1 MKLGSTLTLAAAAL
15 ALVATIPAAAHAQFG
30 VAPVGS
36 APLAASTIPSDQ
48 LIQSA
53 DLNKLL
59 KAPAATRPLILQVGS
74 KVMFDQAHIPG
85 SEYAGPGSRPE
96 GLSVLSER
104 VKSLAKNKAIVLYC
118 GCCPWGRCP
127 NVGNAWKLLHDQ
139 GFTNV
144 KVVYMADNFGANWVS
159 LGFPVAQ

>member
-1 MKLGSTLTLAAAAL
+1 MKPTSILALAAAAITL
-15 ALVATIPAAAHAQFG
+15 FAIAPTAAHAQFA
-30 VAPVGS
+30 VPPAAAV
-36 APLAASTIPSDQ
+36 PLAASSIPTEQ
-48 LIQSA
+48 LIQPA

-59 KAPAATRPLILQVGS
+59 TAPAAARPLILQVGS

-85 SEYAGPGSRPE
+85 SEYAGPGSRAE
-96 GLSVLSER
+96 GLNVLSER
-104 VKSLAKNKAIVLYC
+104 VKSLAKSRFIVLYC

-127 NVGNAWKLLHDQ
+127 NVGNAFKLLHDQ

-159 LGFPVAQ
+159 QGFPVAQ